1 MIKHVVMW
9 RLADPAEGASKA
21 ANAARIK
28 SLLEACSGR
37 IPGLRSLEVGI
48 DAGLDPQAWDVVLV
62 TEFDDRASFD
72 AYQVHPVHEEAK
84 AFIGKVRKDRSAVD
98 YMV

>member
-9 RLADPAEGASKA
+9 KLADHAEGAAKA

-28 SLLEACSGR
+28 ALLEACAGR

-48 DAGLDPQAWDVVLV
+48 DAGLDGAAWDVVLV
-62 TEFDDRASFD
+62 SEFDDRAALD
-72 AYQVHPVHEEAK
+72 AYQVHPLHEEAK

-98 YMV
+98 FLV